1 MNINENNNQNNLQNT
16 LIECPRCH
24 IELNRKEMNFHNII
38 CPKLVHQQEKKSRK
52 NTNEKLKNITPKD
65 QYKDFMDK
73 IKNTEIDEKNIKTL
87 IKNFILIFGNKI
99 EVLEN
104 NIKDINSHIKRL
116 NEENSLYFKRIN
128 DSLDNINK
136 RYYKKKEKYK
146 KKGKDY
152 KINKSKSYILYKN
165 DTDINIFEPKKNC
178 NNNKQKIKKNKNE
191 ISPFSIIEKEELKKE
206 KIHSFYTKT
215 NEKKQYMS
223 EKNIIN
229 INKEIIS
236 QFNDNN
242 DFNINKKYRD
252 YIKREKKKNNK
263 YKEKKLKTKNNV
275 NDTIYKYNNNTLNI
289 LTEDNMINHTSSNA
303 IQFNL
308 RRSLSFGDLNKISNI
323 QNNHQNE
330 ENYNREYYDDYYTND
345 LLADSLDI
353 IMEKISNLEET
364 LINFRL
370 NNDEDFKEKL
380 FNIKSKE
387 FEYSNSDSYHSDNF
401 KYI

>member
-24 IELNRKEMNFHNII
+24 IELNRKEMNHHNIM
-38 CPKLVHQQEKKSRK
+38 CPKLVNQQEKNSRK
-52 NTNEKLKNITPKD
+52 NTNDKLKNITPKD

-165 DTDINIFEPKKNC
+165 DTDINIFEPKKNS

>member
-52 NTNEKLKNITPKD
+52 NTNDKLKNITPKD

-178 NNNKQKIKKNKNE
+178 NNNEQKIKKNKNE

-353 IMEKISNLEET
+353 ILEKISNLEET
-364 LINFRL
+364 LINFGL
-370 NNDEDFKEKL
+370 NNDKDIKEKL
-380 FNIKSKE
+380 FNIKSKKL
-387 FEYSNSDSYHSDNF
+387 EYSNSDSYHSDNF

>member
-24 IELNRKEMNFHNII
+24 IELNRKEMNHHNII

-165 DTDINIFEPKKNC
+165 DTDINIFEPKKNS

-191 ISPFSIIEKEELKKE
+191 ISPFSIIEKEELQKE
-206 KIHSFYTKT
+206 KNYSFYTKT

-353 IMEKISNLEET
+353 ILEKISNLEET

>member
-1 MNINENNNQNNLQNT
+1 MNMNENNNQNNLQNT

-24 IELNRKEMNFHNII
+24 IKLNRKEMNLHNIK
-38 CPKLVHQQEKKSRK
+38 CRKLVNQLEKNSRK
-52 NTNEKLKNITPKD
+52 NTNEKLKNIIPKD
-65 QYKDFMDK
+65 EYKDFMDK
-73 IKNTEIDEKNIKTL
+73 IKSTEIDDKNIKTL

-99 EVLEN
+99 ELLEN
-104 NIKDINSHIKRL
+104 NIKEINSHIKNL
-116 NEENSLYFKRIN
+116 NEENALYFKRIN

-136 RYYKKKEKYK
+136 RYYKKRERYK

-152 KINKSKSYILYKN
+152 KMNNNKSYILYKN
-165 DTDINIFEPKKNC
+165 DTDINIFKSKKND
-178 NNNKQKIKKNKNE
+178 NNNKQKINKNKND
-191 ISPFSIIEKEELKKE
+191 ISPFSIIEKEDIKE
-206 KIHSFYTKT
+206 KSHSFYTKK

-252 YIKREKKKNNK
+252 YIKRVKKKNNK
-263 YKEKKLKTKNNV
+263 YKEKKLKTKNNF

-289 LTEDNMINHTSSNA
+289 LTEDNIINHTSSNA

-308 RRSLSFGDLNKISNI
+308 RRSLSFGDLNKISNT

-330 ENYNREYYDDYYTND
+330 KNYNGGYYDDYNTND
-345 LLADSLDI
+345 IVADSLDI

-364 LINFRL
+364 LINFGL

-387 FEYSNSDSYHSDNF
+387 FEYSNSDSYHSDNS